1 MYLKLWKF
9 QTKTMNTE
17 SLNDMRR
24 IVQSIFISGNLTP
37 TLSLELCDE
46 YCNQILE
53 VVNEDSLSTGT

>member
-37 TLSLELCDE
+37 NLSLELCDE
-46 YCNQILE
+46 YCDQILE
-53 VVNEDSLSTGT
+53 VINEDSLSTDT

>member
-9 QTKTMNTE
+9 QIKTMNTE

-46 YCNQILE
+46 YCDQILE
-53 VVNEDSLSTGT
+53 VINEDSLSTGT

>member
-1 MYLKLWKF
+1 
-9 QTKTMNTE
+9 MNTE

-46 YCNQILE
+46 YCDQILE
-53 VVNEDSLSTGT
+53 VINEDSLSTGT